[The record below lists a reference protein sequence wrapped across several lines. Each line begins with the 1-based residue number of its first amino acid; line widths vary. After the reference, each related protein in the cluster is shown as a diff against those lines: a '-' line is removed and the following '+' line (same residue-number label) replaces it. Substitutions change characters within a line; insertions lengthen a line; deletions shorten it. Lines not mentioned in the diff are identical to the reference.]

1 MRGCRENRELSW
13 LKFNDRVLM
22 QAKDKKVP
30 LGEQLNFVSIF
41 QSNMDEF
48 FMVRIGT
55 LYDQMLFYP
64 SSKDNKT
71 QMTGEEQLKACLT
84 RVGFLNRKKDR
95 IYTRIMDDLKE
106 YGWGIVKYHQLKNK
120 EDRKYF
126 ENYFDSEIL
135 PLISPQVVS
144 KRQPFPFLNNKE
156 LYIIVQLESKKGK
169 RKMGIVSCGNAIDE
183 RMLAVPS
190 MQGQFILVEDI
201 ILHFVSKVFSKYTI
215 KNKGFIRVTRSADI
229 DEDDHSLEGHDD
241 YREMMETLIKQRRK
255 LCPIRLEISE
265 GLEDLEIMMLM
276 NFLNLK
282 KNQVFLSQA
291 PLDLGFI
298 GTLRDHLRML
308 HPQLFYKKLEPRN
321 SPMVEN
327 AVPMIKQI
335 SKKDIL
341 LAYPFESM
349 SPFLRL
355 LDEASRDPHVASI
368 KMTLYRVAKNSKIV
382 KSLIRA
388 ADNGKEV
395 VVLVELRARFDEE
408 NNIDWSKRL
417 EAAGCRVIY
426 GLDGYKVHS
435 KLCLITYKNSQGVQY
450 VSQIGTG
457 NYNENTAKLY
467 TDLSLMTHHHE
478 LGEEINDVFNH
489 LSLGETMS
497 HTEHLM
503 VAPHCM
509 LSKICEYIDEQ
520 IALAKEGKEAYVGF
534 KCNSVTSKTMIN
546 KLIEASQAGVK
557 IDMIVRGICCII
569 PHVEGY
575 TDNIRVISIVGR
587 YLEHSRIYIFGT
599 GEDKKVYISSADLM
613 TRNLES
619 RVEVATPIFDKKIQN
634 IICSMFNTMLN
645 DNVKACELLVDGS
658 YKRIKNKQTAMNSQ
672 EYFFKKGIDVKES

>member
-64 SSKDNKT
+64 ASKDNKT

-95 IYTRIMDDLKE
+95 IYARIMDDLKA
-106 YGWGIVKYHQLKNK
+106 YGWGIVKYHELKNK

-126 ENYFDSEIL
+126 EKYFDSEIL

-265 GLEDLEIMMLM
+265 GLEELEVVMLM

-298 GTLRDHLRML
+298 GLLRDHLRL
-308 HPQLFYKKLEPRN
+308 LYPQLFYKKLEPRN

-327 AVPMIKQI
+327 AIPMIKQI
-335 SKKDIL
+335 AKKDIL

-450 VSQIGTG
+450 ISQIGTG

-467 TDLSLMTHHHE
+467 TDLSLMTHNRE

-497 HTEHLM
+497 ETHHLM

-509 LSKICEYIDEQ
+509 ISKICEYIDEQ
-520 IALAKEGKEAYVGF
+520 IELAKQGKEAYVGF

-613 TRNLES
+613 TRNLER
-619 RVEVATPIFDKKIQN
+619 RVEVATPIFDKKIQK

-645 DNVKACELLVDGS
+645 DNVKACELLGDGT
-658 YKRIKNKQTAMNSQ
+658 YKRIKNKKEPLNSQ
-672 EYFFKKGIDVKES
+672 EYFFKKGIGVKE